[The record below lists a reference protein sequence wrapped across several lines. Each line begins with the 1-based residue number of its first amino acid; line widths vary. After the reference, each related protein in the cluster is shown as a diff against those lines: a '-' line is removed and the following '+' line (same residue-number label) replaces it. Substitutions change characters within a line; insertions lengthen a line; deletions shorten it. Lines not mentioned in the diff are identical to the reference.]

1 MKSTILVADGDTAM
15 RTVIRDILSGRGY
28 RVETVSSLD
37 EALEAMVPGKT
48 DMAFLANDLRDGS
61 GVPLCPRADRPSLPV
76 PFVIMVDAAMDD
88 PVAVVHE
95 CGAQGYL
102 KKPVDRSRLLMAV
115 EQGLAAGRL
124 SARLADRD
132 KTLAR
137 MSTFLR
143 EMAGCGDGNFI
154 VLDVDGAV
162 IEYGGRVR
170 ELLGFDSNSVRGR
183 PYLSLFP
190 ENQVEWHEGI
200 MDRARTTGQP
210 ARIEEHKGGAVMET
224 VVRPVIEDGINAGY
238 IVSRRDITAQRR
250 SEAGL
255 AVNEERYRN
264 VFEGADWVVLLLDR
278 ESRLVVVANKAAAR
292 GLGYDQDAMPG
303 VSVEGMAVH
312 PESLLK
318 ALDNGVERIAYCH
331 LRRKDGSSFP
341 VEVSLSYFS
350 SAGRELCALYA
361 QDVSRRKIVEEALRE
376 GARLYRAVVEDQTE
390 LICRYSPDGKLTF
403 VNGAYARFFGEDE
416 EEVEGKDCF
425 AHFGSMD
432 RRRLME
438 WLKRADPAEPVLD
451 SEVRQVRAD
460 GETRCIQWTNRAV
473 LDERRAVVEIQAVGR
488 DITDRRNAEQAL
500 DAATQEKEQ
509 YRLNL
514 IATLKSIPD
523 AILTVDSDLIIVASN
538 NAAADLF
545 AFDRERMRGHRLED
559 VITGEGNPCVGVLK
573 QVLDSYKA
581 VRGYEIELD
590 TPSMG
595 ERMVEINCSP
605 LIGQDKRHADA
616 VLVVRDVSRVA
627 DLEKKLQQRHGFR
640 GIVGRSVVM
649 QNVYELLS
657 QLSSLE
663 SIVLITGESGTGK
676 ELVAEALHY
685 GGVRAGKPLIKVNCS
700 ALSESLLESELFGH
714 VKGAFTGAVRDKVGR
729 IQAAQGG
736 TLFLDEIGDVSPL
749 IQLKLLRFLEGK
761 EYERVGDARTLS
773 ADVRIIAATNVDLRE
788 AVRQGRFRED
798 LYYRLNVMPVH
809 LPPLR
814 ERPEDIPLLV
824 EHFLGVFSEQFGKSF
839 DAVSEEVM
847 DLFMGYRWPGNV
859 RELRHAL
866 EHACILSPGKS
877 VTLKHIRKDLIEQ
890 AYAQQAYPTSLEPS
904 LNVAAY
910 PPPDPFRRKP
920 GRADVLA
927 ALAEC
932 GGNKV
937 RAARRLGIH
946 RATLYRKLAAWGVE
960 D

>member
-1 MKSTILVADGDTAM
+1 MKVNSTILVADGDSAM
-15 RTVIRDILSGRGY
+15 RTVIRDILSGKGY
-28 RVETVSSLD
+28 RVKTVSGLD
-37 EALEAMVPGKT
+37 EALAAMADGET
-48 DMAFLANDLRDGS
+48 GLAFLAYDLEDGE
-61 GVPLCPRADRPSLPV
+61 GNTLRRAAAGAPLPV
-76 PFVIMVDAAMDD
+76 PVVLVVDASLDD
-88 PVAVVHE
+88 PVAAARE
-95 CGAQGYL
+95 CGALTYL
-102 KKPVDRSRLLMAV
+102 KKPVDRSRLLMAAG
-115 EQGLAAGRL
+115 QGLAAGEL
-124 SARLADRD
+124 AARLAARESD
-132 KTLAR
+132 LAR
-137 MSTFLR
+137 MRAFLR
-143 EMAGCGDGNFI
+143 GVADCGDGSFF
-154 VLDVDGAV
+154 VLDAKGVV
-162 IEYGGRVR
+162 VECGGRIG
-170 ELLGFDSNSVRGR
+170 ELPGADAESAPGR
-183 PYLSLFP
+183 PYLSLLS
-190 ENQVEWHEGI
+190 ESTAELHEGI
-200 MDRARTTGQP
+200 LERARLTGEP
-210 ARIEEHKGGAVMET
+210 ARIEEHRGGVVAET
-224 VVRPVIEDGINAGY
+224 VARPVAEGGVLAGY
-238 IVSRRDITAQRR
+238 VVARRDITARRR

-255 AVNEERYRN
+255 AENEERYRN
-264 VFEGADWVVLLLDR
+264 VFEGADWAVLILDR
-278 ESRLVVVANKAAAR
+278 ESGLIAAANKAAAR
-292 GLGYDQDAMPG
+292 ALGYERDELPG
-303 VSVEGMAVH
+303 VAVEDLAAR
-312 PESLLK
+312 PESLLGG
-318 ALDNGVERIAYCH
+318 LERGVERISLCH

-341 VEVSLSYFS
+341 VEISLSYYICS
-350 SAGRELCALYA
+350 GREMAILYA
-361 QDVSRRKIVEEALRE
+361 LDVSRRKVVEEALRE

-390 LICRYSPDGKLTF
+390 LICRYGPDGKLTF
-403 VNGAYARFFGEDE
+403 VNGAYARFFGDDEDE
-416 EEVEGKDCF
+416 VVGNDCF
-425 AHFGSMD
+425 VHFASMD
-432 RRRLME
+432 RWRLAE
-438 WLKRADPAEPVLD
+438 WLGRADPSEPVLD
-451 SEVRQVRAD
+451 CEVRQLRAD
-460 GETRCIQWTNRAV
+460 GEMRWIQWTSRAV
-473 LDERRAVVEIQAVGR
+473 LDERRSVVEVQAVGR
-488 DITDRRNAEQAL
+488 DVTERKDAERAL

-523 AILTVDSDLIIVASN
+523 AIMTVDSDLVIVASN

-545 AFDRERMRGHRLED
+545 AFDRQRMRGRRLED
-559 VITGEGNPCVGVLK
+559 VVTGEGNPCVGVLK
-573 QVLDSYKA
+573 QVLATRKA
-581 VRGYEIELD
+581 VRGYEIELE
-590 TPSMG
+590 TPTLG

-605 LIGQDKRHADA
+605 LVGRERHAGA

-640 GIVGRSVVM
+640 GLVGRSVAM
-649 QNVYELLS
+649 QDVYELLG

-685 GGVRAGKPLIKVNCS
+685 GGVRAGKSLIKVNCS
-700 ALSESLLESELFGH
+700 ALSENLLESELFGH

-736 TLFLDEIGDVSPL
+736 TLFLDEIGDISPL

-824 EHFLGVFSEQFGKSF
+824 EHFLNIFSDQFGKSF

-877 VTLKHIRKDLIEQ
+877 VTLKHIRKDLVEQ
-890 AYAQQAYPTSLEPS
+890 AYAQHAYPQREPS
-904 LNVAAY
+904 RPVASISPAG
-910 PPPDPFRRKP
+910 PLRRKP
-920 GRADVLA
+920 GQKDVLA
-927 ALAEC
+927 VLAEC

-946 RATLYRKLAAWGVE
+946 RATLYRKLKAWGV
-960 D
+960 DG